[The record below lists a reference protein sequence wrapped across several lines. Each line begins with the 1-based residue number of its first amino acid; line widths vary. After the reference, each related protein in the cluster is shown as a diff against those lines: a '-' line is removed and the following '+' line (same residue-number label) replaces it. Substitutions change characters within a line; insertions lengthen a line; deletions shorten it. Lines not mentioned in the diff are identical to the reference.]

1 MVMILLIDKPKG
13 WTSFDVVAKVRGIL
27 HEKKVGHAGTLD
39 PNATGL
45 LIVATGA
52 DTKKIGELTKNTTKT
67 YEAEIVLG
75 KISSTDDVDG
85 ELTQFAQQIVEP
97 QEQEVKQILK
107 NFEGEQMQM
116 PPKYSAI
123 RVNGK
128 KAYELARQGGDVKL
142 EPRKVT
148 IYSIKLQDY
157 KYPVLKITCEVSAG
171 TYIRSI
177 ARDLGEK
184 LKTGAYLNELRRTQ
198 IGQYSAQKAISLQE
212 LQQMQTKEQLPH

>member
-1 MVMILLIDKPKG
+1 MILLIDKPKG